1 MPCIY
6 IIKSPVNEKIYA
18 GSSRE
23 DEPSERVAAHNA
35 GKTRSTRFGR
45 PWKLVYTEKYDAYV
59 KARKRELFLKSGRG
73 REIIKQIVSQQSGGV
88 AEPGLLHRS

>member
-6 IIKSPVNEKIYA
+6 ILKSAVSKRIYT

-23 DEPSERVAAHNA
+23 DEPSERVVAHNA
-35 GKTRSTRFGR
+35 GKTRSIRFGR

-73 REIIKQIVSQQSGGV
+73 REIVKQIVSQQSGGV
-88 AEPGLLHRS
+88 AELGLLHRS